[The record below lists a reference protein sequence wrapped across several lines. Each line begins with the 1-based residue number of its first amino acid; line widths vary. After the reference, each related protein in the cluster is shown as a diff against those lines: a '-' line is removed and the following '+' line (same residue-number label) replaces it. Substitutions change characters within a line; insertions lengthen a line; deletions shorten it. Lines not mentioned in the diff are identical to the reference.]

1 MWLTFHGMLFGPLW
15 LSCPCVG
22 VMQSLSVPP
31 VPRLLSS
38 VPCPPSPA
46 LVPVHQQLL
55 ADLQR
60 EQFDEGDEGNA
71 DLPLDLDFPPTIGD
85 QSTYPTSRGASSL
98 PVLSPLPMLWSPP
111 PLATLCHHR
120 LSVILHV
127 SCSVTALVYRQHRQ
141 PFVTLFRMEVTWDP
155 HSPASMFPL
164 NETNAIMAL
173 IVPSLSLSF
182 TANLTAIVLSRAL
195 YPGAPTE

>member
-1 MWLTFHGMLFGPLW
+1 MLFGPLR
-15 LSCPCVG
+15 LNCPCVG

-31 VPRLLSS
+31 APPVPRLLSS
-38 VPCPPSPA
+38 VPSPLSPA
-46 LVPVHQQLL
+46 LVPVRQQLL

-98 PVLSPLPMLWSPP
+98 PVLSPLPMLWSPL

-182 TANLTAIVLSRAL
+182 TANLTATVLCRAL